1 MIFIGVAR
9 VARSELDIL
18 DGAAPDGLA
27 GADHP
32 VTPGSR
38 VACAQTAPGPVLL
51 RFDGS
56 AVATRRAR
64 DCRGED
70 AGGRRLGFH
79 ATSSRC
85 WQPAVYY
92 IAHSF
97 DPPARTSIHP
107 QGLYGNML
115 VGHRGCPF
123 SLIGSGH

>member
-1 MIFIGVAR
+1 MFIGVAR

-70 AGGRRLGFH
+70 AGKRRLGFH
-79 ATSSRC
+79 AT
-85 WQPAVYY
+85 PV
-92 IAHSF
+92 
-97 DPPARTSIHP
+97 D
-107 QGLYGNML
+107 
-115 VGHRGCPF
+115 
-123 SLIGSGH
+123 IGSPPCTTSPIRLIRPLVRQSIPKAYMAIC